1 MKRKTVFQRF
11 VEKIKP
17 PQDPVRDCWV
27 WIGSRMSRGYGQL
40 WVNGKMI
47 LAHRFSFDISPR
59 GPLAAGLQ
67 IDHLCRN
74 RACVN
79 PLHLEQVTNR
89 ENTSRGRGGSLRP
102 GKSSRFV
109 GVRWHQRA
117 RKWHTQAYSNG
128 KSVHLGYFDAEE
140 EAAQAYQDLIRTAE
154 LTTQQRS
161 KKMKNAYAALL
172 QLIDDSHA
180 RAARKGWW
188 DGQRD
193 SGGRVEPILVEP
205 TIPEKLA
212 LIHSEVSEML
222 EAFRYGRM
230 ATVVSDGKPEG
241 LWVEA
246 ADVLIRLADLAGAMG
261 AGPELVRAVE
271 LKAEYNESRGYRHG
285 NKKA

>member
-1 MKRKTVFQRF
+1 
-11 VEKIKP
+11 
-17 PQDPVRDCWV
+17 
-27 WIGSRMSRGYGQL
+27 
-40 WVNGKMI
+40 
-47 LAHRFSFDISPR
+47 
-59 GPLAAGLQ
+59 
-67 IDHLCRN
+67 
-74 RACVN
+74 
-79 PLHLEQVTNR
+79 
-89 ENTSRGRGGSLRP
+89 
-102 GKSSRFV
+102 
-109 GVRWHQRA
+109 
-117 RKWHTQAYSNG
+117 
-128 KSVHLGYFDAEE
+128 
-140 EAAQAYQDLIRTAE
+140 
-154 LTTQQRS
+154 
-161 KKMKNAYAALL
+161 
-172 QLIDDSHA
+172 LIDDSHA